1 MLTFT
6 SSSVTRWLLMV
17 VGCAILEMAQPM
29 MAAPEP
35 AAPVARTGDTILYP
49 RGDVSA
55 PLAPS
60 QSDAGTSAGT
70 WVFVAMV
77 GLGAGGYWYLRQ
89 RGKSPL
95 SRRGSIQIE
104 DTRALGNRQFLVV
117 ASCDG
122 RRFLLGVAAGGIQM
136 LSPLDPKEDDDDEKH
151 V

>member
-1 MLTFT
+1 MFTYT

-35 AAPVARTGDTILYP
+35 AASVARTGDTVIYP
-49 RGDVSA
+49 RSDEGSPDA
-55 PLAPS
+55 P
-60 QSDAGTSAGT
+60 QKNTSNSSPAT